1 MNGKDIKK
9 NIGISLKEIRT
20 AKDLTQEK
28 LAELIGKDTGT
39 IYRIE
44 AGKNYPNSETLAKIC
59 NALNIQPAVLYSSK
73 PNGLLKD
80 HIDYLKAIT
89 EILHTIPQDNLKDIY
104 KILILANK
112 YFT

>member
-1 MNGKDIKK
+1 MNGEDIRK
-9 NIGISLKEIRT
+9 NIGISIKEIRT
-20 AKDLTQEK
+20 SKGLTQEK

-44 AGKNYPNSETLAKIC
+44 AGKNYPNSETLAKLC
-59 NALNIQPAVLYSSK
+59 NALNIHPVVLFSSK
-73 PNGLLKD
+73 PNALLKE
-80 HIDYLKAIT
+80 HLDYLSAIT
-89 EILHTIPQDNLKDIY
+89 EILQTFPQDNLKDIY